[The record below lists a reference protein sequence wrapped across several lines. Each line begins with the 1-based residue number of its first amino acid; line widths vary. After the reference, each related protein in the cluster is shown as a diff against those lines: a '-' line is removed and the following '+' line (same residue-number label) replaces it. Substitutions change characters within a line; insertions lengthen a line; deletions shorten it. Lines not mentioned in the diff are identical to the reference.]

1 MLIAIKSDPKMAG
14 RILKDIRFYESEK
27 QNVEG
32 QSISHELGKLFI
44 PTNDTNYI
52 GQRIARKLNELKYSY
67 GEFDHIYINLTT
79 FIKENEIIVS
89 NRNHDKRIKYVDFG
103 IDSEM
108 LNSLEDSEKDNFIKS
123 TTFKVLTHISQDE
136 GLELVMQTKKLLA
149 EFDTEIKI
157 HFKTKETNSFR
168 IDIYY
173 QIKAINGGT
182 KAIIEYKDKKNN
194 ICRTGN
200 YKLQFY
206 EDIYTLVDTI
216 SVTGDK
222 IILKPKKSFTA
233 EIANERY
240 KTPVELKINEL
251 TKINCH

>member
-1 MLIAIKSDPKMAG
+1 MAE
-14 RILKDIRFYESEK
+14 RILKDIRFYESER
-27 QNVEG
+27 QNIEG
-32 QSISHELGKLFI
+32 QSMPQELGKIFI
-44 PTNDTNYI
+44 PTKETNYI

-67 GEFDHIYINLTT
+67 GEFDHIYINLTI

-89 NRNHDKRIKYVDFG
+89 NRNIDKRIKYVDFG
-103 IDSEM
+103 IDSKKI
-108 LNSLEDSEKDNFIKS
+108 NSLQDSEKDNFIKS
-123 TTFKVLTHISQDE
+123 ITFKVLTNISQDE
-136 GLELVMQTKKLLA
+136 GLELVKRTEKLLT

-157 HFKTKETNSFR
+157 HFKTKETNSFK

-173 QIKAINGGT
+173 QIEAHNGGT
-182 KAIIEYKDKKNN
+182 KAIIEFKDKKNN
-194 ICRTGN
+194 ICNTGN

-216 SVTGDK
+216 NLTDDK

-233 EIANERY
+233 DIANEIY
-240 KTPVELKINEL
+240 KTPIELKISEL